1 MKVMEIKDLKEKII
15 SEVSLSDKKDV
26 LEEVLFL
33 LNKEKNGEI
42 IDALKWKE
50 KIFESDNN
58 LFKRLS

>member
-1 MKVMEIKDLKEKII
+1 MKIKDLKEKII